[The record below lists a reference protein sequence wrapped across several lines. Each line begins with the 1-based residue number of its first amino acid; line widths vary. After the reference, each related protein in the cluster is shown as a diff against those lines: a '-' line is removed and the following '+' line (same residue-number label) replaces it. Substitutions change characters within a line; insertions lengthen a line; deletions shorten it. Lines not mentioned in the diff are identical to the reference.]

1 MSNVTGQL
9 QADWNTDAIL
19 EVPRKWARW
28 IESSPTILAVLA
40 IWIGLVSAYDI
51 YLTIKFADSL
61 AYLEQNPVARGI
73 LNLDS
78 INGMGVE
85 HLARF
90 IGLKCGGTVV
100 SIGALFLIS
109 HWKHHLANLAAGG
122 VALVQL
128 GVLAFLSFAN

>member
-1 MSNVTGQL
+1 MSDVTGHW
-9 QADWNTDAIL
+9 QAEWNNDSIL
-19 EVPRKWARW
+19 EMPKKWARW
-28 IESSPTILAVLA
+28 VESSPTILALLA

-73 LNLDS
+73 LNLDTMR
-78 INGMGVE
+78 GMEVE

-90 IGLKCGGTVV
+90 IGLKCGGTVL
-100 SIGALFLIS
+100 SIGGLFLIS
-109 HWKHHLANLAAGG
+109 LWKHHLANLAAGG

>member
-1 MSNVTGQL
+1 MSNATGQL
-9 QADWNTDAIL
+9 QADW
-19 EVPRKWARW
+19 EQYSFFQVPKNWARAV
-28 IESSPTILAVLA
+28 ETSPTILALLA

-51 YLTIKFADSL
+51 YLTIKYADSL

-78 INGMGVE
+78 IQGMGVE

-90 IGLKCGGTVV
+90 IGLKCGGTVLA
-100 SIGALFLIS
+100 IGSLFMIS
-109 HWKHHLANLAAGG
+109 HWKHHLANLAASG

-128 GVLAFLSFAN
+128 CVLAFLSFAN